1 MIKIAVACGVR
12 EEILHVVRAAKAEN
26 NEIEFHVFDDK
37 ENCAEDGVWIYHP
50 CENEADA
57 VTQAVTWADNG
68 QADIL
73 MKGNVKTHTLLKE
86 VLKKDYHLKTQA
98 VLSHVTFVKIPK
110 RNQPFLLTD
119 AGMNLQPTEDQLF
132 EIARNAIHIA
142 HLLGLDKPKVALIS
156 SAENINPKMI
166 SSVLAVNL
174 KERLQE
180 EDAIVEGPLSF
191 DLALSPKSVERKGY
205 QGKVMGDAD
214 IIVVPTIDVGNVIY
228 KSLLLFGDAELG
240 GVIAGTKVPIV
251 ITSRSDS
258 SSSKLQALTFA
269 IQQVIGGRSDDNVK

>member
-1 MIKIAVACGVR
+1 MIKIAVACGAR

-142 HLLGLDKPKVALIS
+142 HSLGLDKPKVALIS
-156 SAENINPKMI
+156 AAENINPKMI